1 MALVQARLDIEAAV
15 ELVAVDTA
23 DTAAELKPLFSI
35 RGNVVA
41 IFGFSV
47 SFELPTLISN
57 GCLFAEDAFDAMTV
71 LKQSV
76 ASFELSVDTLSVPS
90 RSGSA
95 VEGVRTLLM
104 IIGLP

>member
-1 MALVQARLDIEAAV
+1 MAFVQARLDIEAAV

-35 RGNVVA
+35 RGNMVA

-71 LKQSV
+71 LEQFV

-95 VEGVRTLLM
+95 VKRVRTLLM
-104 IIGLP
+104 IIRLP